1 MQVRVLDYR
10 GEQDVWA
17 TIAEPDGKLAQ
28 VKLKDGQFTIVA
40 ELWDGAEQVEIAQHL
55 TNDGEE
61 SGYLECAEEGEE
73 APCGWHV
80 TAAALGFYPHKGQRG
95 YIASWSQDGY
105 PTKRRVVQTKRRGFA
120 ESISWTAS

>member
-73 APCGWHV
+73 PPCGWHV
-80 TAAALGFYPHKGQRG
+80 AADAL
-95 YIASWSQDGY
+95 S
-105 PTKRRVVQTKRRGFA
+105 TKCKEVTSLLGIRTVSRLLLLQSANHLTMTKTQIVSSGRY
-120 ESISWTAS
+120 